1 MIMFV
6 FVVDNV
12 HRFELKSVQMD
23 LLQVRVFLN
32 KKRYITTC
40 DAL

>member
-12 HRFELKSVQMD
+12 HRFELKSVHMH
-23 LLQVRVFLN
+23 LLQVRVFF
-32 KKRYITTC
+32 KKKKVYHYM
-40 DAL
+40 